1 MCLLTKIKFIL
12 DYYIKSNLHVALCLV
27 FYTILIY
34 YQNGI
39 TVNYHEILFIFLAT
53 LSAYN
58 FIKYHKIALT
68 KNRPNHV
75 LYKLYFLLTVISII
89 ILTFL
94 GLNISI
100 LKKIIVLIAALL
112 VIAYSF
118 PSYKIKSLRNYPLV
132 KILTIGA
139 AWTLISVCFSFFGEL
154 EPIILVFYC
163 LSIFLM
169 VSCQMISFE
178 IRDMDIDKNK
188 SKTVVH
194 LFGLQRIKIIGY
206 TILIT
211 LSIIIILISL
221 IQKDFISY
229 LSNIIILIV
238 LFFLIFKSNKNQNK
252 FFSSIFVESIPI
264 YWLIIEFLVKIF
276 F

>member
-12 DYYIKSNLHVALCLV
+12 NCYIKSNLHVALCLV
-27 FYTILIY
+27 FYTMLIY

-39 TVNYHEILFIFLAT
+39 TVNYCEILFIFLAT
-53 LSAYN
+53 LLAYN
-58 FIKYHKIALT
+58 FIKYHKLLFT
-68 KNRPNHV
+68 KNRPNYV
-75 LYKLYFLLTVISII
+75 FQLFILVTVISLI
-89 ILTFL
+89 ILSFKVVRV
-94 GLNISI
+94 SI
-100 LKKIIVLIAALL
+100 LKTIIVLIACLL

-118 PSYKIKSLRNYPLV
+118 PAYKINSLRNYPLV
-132 KILTIGA
+132 KILTISA
-139 AWTLISVCFSFFGEL
+139 AWTLTSVCFSFIGIL
-154 EPIILVFYC
+154 KPKILVFYC

-178 IRDMDIDKNK
+178 IRDEDIDKNK

-194 LFGLQRIKIIGY
+194 VFGLQRIKTIGY
-206 TILIT
+206 AILIT
-211 LSIIIILISL
+211 LSVVIFFISL
-221 IQKDFISY
+221 IEKDSVSY

-238 LFFLIFKSNKNQNK
+238 LFYLIFKSNKNQTEY
-252 FFSSIFVESIPI
+252 FSSIFVESVPI

>member
-12 DYYIKSNLHVALCLV
+12 NCYIKSNLHVALCLV
-27 FYTILIY
+27 FYTMLIY

-39 TVNYHEILFIFLAT
+39 TVNYCEILFIFLAT
-53 LSAYN
+53 LLAYN
-58 FIKYHKIALT
+58 FIKYHKLSFT
-68 KNRPNHV
+68 KNRPNYV
-75 LYKLYFLLTVISII
+75 FQLFILVTVISLI
-89 ILTFL
+89 ILSFKVVR
-94 GLNISI
+94 ISI
-100 LKKIIVLIAALL
+100 LKTIIVLIASLL

-118 PSYKIKSLRNYPLV
+118 PAYKINSLRNYPLV
-132 KILTIGA
+132 KILTISA
-139 AWTLISVCFSFFGEL
+139 AWTLTSVCFSFIGIL
-154 EPIILVFYC
+154 KPKILVFYC

-178 IRDMDIDKNK
+178 IRDEDIDKNK

-194 LFGLQRIKIIGY
+194 VFGLQRIKIIGY
-206 TILIT
+206 AILIT
-211 LSIIIILISL
+211 LSVVIFFISL
-221 IQKDFISY
+221 IEKDFVSY

-238 LFFLIFKSNKNQNK
+238 LFYLIFKSNKNQTEY
-252 FFSSIFVESIPI
+252 FSSIFVESVPI

>member
-12 DYYIKSNLHVALCLV
+12 NCYIKSNLHVALCLV
-27 FYTILIY
+27 FYTMLIY

-39 TVNYHEILFIFLAT
+39 TVNYCEILFIFLAT
-53 LSAYN
+53 LLAYN
-58 FIKYHKIALT
+58 FIKYHKLLFT
-68 KNRPNHV
+68 KNRPNYV
-75 LYKLYFLLTVISII
+75 FQLFILVTVISLI
-89 ILTFL
+89 ILSFKVVR
-94 GLNISI
+94 ISI
-100 LKKIIVLIAALL
+100 LKTIIVLIACLL

-118 PSYKIKSLRNYPLV
+118 PAYKINSLRNYPLV
-132 KILTIGA
+132 KILTISA
-139 AWTLISVCFSFFGEL
+139 AWTLTSVCFSFIGIL
-154 EPIILVFYC
+154 KPKILVFYC

-178 IRDMDIDKNK
+178 IRDEDIDKNK

-194 LFGLQRIKIIGY
+194 VFGLQRIKIIGY
-206 TILIT
+206 AILIIF
-211 LSIIIILISL
+211 SVVIFFISL
-221 IQKDFISY
+221 IEKDSVSY

-238 LFFLIFKSNKNQNK
+238 LFYLIFKSNKNQTK
-252 FFSSIFVESIPI
+252 YFSSIFVESVPI